1 MNDPAALALAA
12 TRRLRDGAA
21 ARGLPAAEQRALAS
35 DLDRIERVLR
45 GEPRSGADRARP
57 PVAAARYGDP
67 YAIAQA
73 TPADLQRELAGP
85 GGAMAPRNGGAGGAT
100 SATGATGATGAAPG
114 GNAANPPRQGA
125 IRQFTDAG
133 AALDA
138 VDFPGFVTGL
148 INGTFQAIVDATA
161 HQMREYAQLVASLS
175 RTADEFARDN
185 VSDDQV
191 RATLAAKHR
200 ELRHVAAPPGQ
211 PGPTRLELNEEAQGS
226 SPTWLADYDLADEEL
241 SPELLDGPLLDAG
254 RRQVAEERMRSLAT
268 MVLMGVNRVVV
279 SAGDIRAKL
288 QFTASAADRSSAE
301 MATAQVSSGI
311 AGRSGATL
319 PQLSVSTVKGN
330 TQSDAS
336 IKANLTG
343 EVRITFRTE
352 TFPLERFADSAAI
365 QLLDRHA
372 RWRREE
378 APAPGAAAGPAGPAG
393 PASPA
398 TASTPPEGEGRR

>member
-21 ARGLPAAEQRALAS
+21 ARGLPAAEQRALSS

-45 GEPRSGADRARP
+45 GQPLRP
-57 PVAAARYGDP
+57 APAARYGDP
-67 YAIAQA
+67 YALAQA

-85 GGAMAPRNGGAGGAT
+85 GGAMAPRSNGANQ
-100 SATGATGATGAAPG
+100 AAP
-114 GNAANPPRQGA
+114 AATAAAPPRAGA

-191 RATLAAKHR
+191 RASLAAKHR
-200 ELRHVAAPPGQ
+200 ELRHVAPPAGQ
-211 PGPTRLELNEEAQGS
+211 LGPTRLELADNAEGE
-226 SPTWLADYDLADEEL
+226 SPPWLAEYELADEPL
-241 SPELLDGPLLDAG
+241 SPELLEGPLLDAG

-288 QFTASAADRSSAE
+288 QFTATAAERSSAE

-311 AGRSGATL
+311 AGRSGASL
-319 PQLSVSTVKGN
+319 PQLAVTTVKGN
-330 TQSDAS
+330 TQADAS
-336 IKANLTG
+336 VKANLTG
-343 EVRITFRTE
+343 EVRISFRTE
-352 TFPLERFADSAAI
+352 TFPLERFADSAAL

-378 APAPGAAAGPAGPAG
+378 APAQGATPAAAPAP
-393 PASPA
+393 P
-398 TASTPPEGEGRR
+398 TTPPEGEGRR

>member
-1 MNDPAALALAA
+1 MTDPAALALEA

-21 ARGLPAAEQRALAS
+21 ARGLPLPEQRALAA

-45 GEPRSGADRARP
+45 GLPVHADRGHRADRGHA
-57 PVAAARYGDP
+57 VHSGGARYGDP
-67 YAIAQA
+67 YALAQA
-73 TPADLQRELAGP
+73 TPADLQRDLAGP
-85 GGAMAPRNGGAGGAT
+85 SGGAPPPARAGSPPA
-100 SATGATGATGAAPG
+100 AAPS
-114 GNAANPPRQGA
+114 ASAPPRAGA
-125 IRQFTDAG
+125 IRQMADAG

-175 RTADEFARDN
+175 RTAEEFARDN

-191 RATLAAKHR
+191 RAHLAGRHR
-200 ELRHVAAPPGQ
+200 ELRHVAPPPGSSQ
-211 PGPTRLELNEEAQGS
+211 QTRLELAEDVEGE
-226 SPTWLADYDLADEEL
+226 SPPWLADYDLADEPL
-241 SPELLDGPLLDAG
+241 SRDLVEGPLLAAG
-254 RRQVAEERMRSLAT
+254 RRQVAEERMRTLAT

-288 QFTASAADRSSAE
+288 QFTATASDRTAAE
-301 MATAQVSSGI
+301 LATAQVGGGI
-311 AGRSGATL
+311 AGRNSAAL
-319 PQLSVSTVKGN
+319 PQLSVTTVKGN
-330 TQSDAS
+330 SQADAS

-378 APAPGAAAGPAGPAG
+378 TGAAPGAPGAGPAGA
-393 PASPA
+393 ASPGGGA
-398 TASTPPEGEGRR
+398 AGGGPGEGTPQGGPR

>member
-12 TRRLRDGAA
+12 TRRLREGAA
-21 ARGLPAAEQRALAS
+21 ARGLPAAEQRALSS

-45 GEPRSGADRARP
+45 GQPLRER

-67 YAIAQA
+67 YALAQA
-73 TPADLQRELAGP
+73 TPADLQRELSGT
-85 GGAMAPRNGGAGGAT
+85 GGAMAPRGNGGGQASAAT
-100 SATGATGATGAAPG
+100 AAAAP
-114 GNAANPPRQGA
+114 PPRAGA
-125 IRQFTDAG
+125 IRQFADAG

-191 RATLAAKHR
+191 RAALAAKHR
-200 ELRHVAAPPGQ
+200 ELRHVAPPAGQ
-211 PGPTRLELNEEAQGS
+211 AGATRLELADNAEGE
-226 SPTWLADYDLADEEL
+226 SPAWLAEYDLADEPL

-288 QFTASAADRSSAE
+288 QFTATAAERSSAE

-311 AGRSGATL
+311 AGRAGASL
-319 PQLSVSTVKGN
+319 PQLAVTTAKGN
-330 TQSDAS
+330 TQADAS
-336 IKANLTG
+336 VKANLTG

-352 TFPLERFADSAAI
+352 TFPLERFADSAAL

-378 APAPGAAAGPAGPAG
+378 APAAAAPAPA
-393 PASPA
+393 PP
-398 TASTPPEGEGRR
+398 PPEGEGPR

>member
-21 ARGLPAAEQRALAS
+21 ARGLPAAEQRALSS

-45 GEPRSGADRARP
+45 GQPLRERP
-57 PVAAARYGDP
+57 AAARYGDP
-67 YAIAQA
+67 YALAQA
-73 TPADLQRELAGP
+73 TPADLQRELSGS
-85 GGAMAPRNGGAGGAT
+85 GGAMAPRSNGAGQAASASAPT
-100 SATGATGATGAAPG
+100 SAAAP
-114 GNAANPPRQGA
+114 PPRAGA
-125 IRQFTDAG
+125 IRQFADAG

-191 RATLAAKHR
+191 RAALAAKHR
-200 ELRHVAAPPGQ
+200 ELRHVAPPAGQ
-211 PGPTRLELNEEAQGS
+211 LGPTRLELATEAEGA
-226 SPTWLADYDLADEEL
+226 SPPWLAEYDLADEPL
-241 SPELLDGPLLDAG
+241 SPELLEGPLLDAG

-288 QFTASAADRSSAE
+288 QFTASAADRSNAE

-311 AGRSGATL
+311 AGRGGASL
-319 PQLSVSTVKGN
+319 PQLAVTTAKAN

-336 IKANLTG
+336 VKANLTG

-352 TFPLERFADSAAI
+352 TFPLERFADSAAL

-378 APAPGAAAGPAGPAG
+378 APAAAAATTTAPAAV
-393 PASPA
+393 A
-398 TASTPPEGEGRR
+398 PPEGEGSR

>member
-12 TRRLRDGAA
+12 TRRLREGAA
-21 ARGLPAAEQRALAS
+21 ARGLPAAEQRALSS

-45 GEPRSGADRARP
+45 GQPLRER

-67 YAIAQA
+67 YALAQA
-73 TPADLQRELAGP
+73 TPADLQRELSGT
-85 GGAMAPRNGGAGGAT
+85 GGAMAPRGNGGGQA
-100 SATGATGATGAAPG
+100 SASTAAAAP
-114 GNAANPPRQGA
+114 PPRAGA
-125 IRQFTDAG
+125 IRQFADAG

-191 RATLAAKHR
+191 RAALAAKHR
-200 ELRHVAAPPGQ
+200 ELRHVAPPAGQ
-211 PGPTRLELNEEAQGS
+211 AGATRLELAENAEGE
-226 SPTWLADYDLADEEL
+226 SPAWLAEYELADEPL

-288 QFTASAADRSSAE
+288 QFTATAAERSSAE

-311 AGRSGATL
+311 AGRAGASL
-319 PQLSVSTVKGN
+319 PQLAVTTAKGN
-330 TQSDAS
+330 TQADAS
-336 IKANLTG
+336 VKANLTG

-352 TFPLERFADSAAI
+352 TFPLERFADSAAL

-378 APAPGAAAGPAGPAG
+378 APAAAAPA
-393 PASPA
+393 PA
-398 TASTPPEGEGRR
+398 TPPPEGEGPR